1 MYLFLLLF
9 LGSMVLTYAIAVIM
23 DMFRSTN
30 RIEGAIQRDIT
41 QQTTLLVTSAVSLV
55 TTPILSLWRSFTTVV
70 TSMITNTK
78 WVVAAIMVAILA
90 VSFHLYHD
98 ELLQSMDESWR
109 CAVHPAFQNIVVP
122 VTQIARALY
131 ATIVPIY
138 NLTQLVIAQLIK
150 GSGVILF
157 KCTASN
163 FILPVIELFKA
174 IGAFTGALFQFL
186 GGTAPISVDNNIV
199 VNEFSIEAPLNH
211 TMAAL
216 TSWLRDHIYGRGEL
230 RGRSSTTTT
239 LITPTCATP
248 PRGRPGTWV
257 SSSGAP
263 LPPSQHG

>member
-1 MYLFLLLF
+1 
-9 LGSMVLTYAIAVIM
+9 MVLTYAIAVIM

-30 RIEGAIQRDIT
+30 RIEGAIQRYYSTDNSVGD
-41 QQTTLLVTSAVSLV
+41 LHVSLV

-186 GGTAPISVDNNIV
+186 GEPHPSLWTTI
-199 VNEFSIEAPLNH
+199 L
-211 TMAAL
+211 
-216 TSWLRDHIYGRGEL
+216 
-230 RGRSSTTTT
+230 SSMN
-239 LITPTCATP
+239 
-248 PRGRPGTWV
+248 
-257 SSSGAP
+257 
-263 LPPSQHG
+263 SQ